1 MNGPWFFC
9 SFNSLTPSTL
19 SLFLMS
25 STTCMEGAMVV
36 LGGNSPQIFFLKILL
51 YEMGLSY
58 TWCNSKPMD
67 LSKSNGQK
75 KTLINANIPT
85 SISLIVPCLLH
96 SIRISKPNERI
107 HLTLSLSLSLSTFSV
122 QAFVSLFVSVCCS
135 SSTIV
140 PSCYQ
145 NKKKKKIALT
155 CCE

>member
-1 MNGPWFFC
+1 MGPWFFC

-36 LGGNSPQIFFLKILL
+36 LGGNSPQIFFKKILL

-58 TWCNSKPMD
+58 TWCNSKLLD
-67 LSKSNGQK
+67 LSKSNGKK

-96 SIRISKPNERI
+96 SIRISKPNKRI
-107 HLTLSLSLSLSTFSV
+107 HLTLSLSLRLVFKPLSLRLSP
-122 QAFVSLFVSVCCS
+122 FVAPPPPLFQVA
-135 SSTIV
+135 TRT
-140 PSCYQ
+140 
-145 NKKKKKIALT
+145 KKKKKKSH
-155 CCE
+155 